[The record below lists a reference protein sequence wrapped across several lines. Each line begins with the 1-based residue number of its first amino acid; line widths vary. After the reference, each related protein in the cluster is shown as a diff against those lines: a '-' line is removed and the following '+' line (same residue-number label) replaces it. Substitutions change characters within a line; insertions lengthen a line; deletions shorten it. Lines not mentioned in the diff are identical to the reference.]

1 MNVPPPPIGKPVAI
15 YDTEAYPNYWLL
27 KIRVRN
33 GPIFSFSLRADQSFD
48 QGTCKRIEYLFSLF
62 TVISFNG
69 NYYDVPMISAALS
82 GFTCE
87 QLKWVNDSII
97 VEQKKP
103 WELGLST
110 EWRPPDHIDLM
121 EVLPG
126 AGSQKQYAGRI
137 HCKTMRDLPYEPD
150 AYLSEAQ
157 ILEVDSYCENDLSVL
172 DDLFVAVQPQ
182 LSIREHASKRYGIDL
197 RSKSDAQFGE
207 AIIKRRCEEATGS
220 RIFKPEINW
229 NIRFRYEPP
238 AFLSFQDERLRAAFG
253 AIKEAIFTL
262 GPTGAVVMPPQLDGL
277 EIPIGKAI
285 YSLGIGGLHSKD
297 GVAVHK
303 SDSEWVIRDCDV
315 ASYYPNLILNSGK
328 YPPAVGPV
336 YREVY
341 RALVNERLDAKH
353 REKELKKKGDTKD
366 PTFVE
371 GYAAYSENEGG
382 KIAVNGPYGKLGS
395 PYSILFAPEMLIQTT
410 VTGQLALLMLIE
422 WNVAAG
428 IEVLSANTDG
438 IVTRCHRSAV
448 PLADEILKRWE
459 QATGLEMESGELSAI
474 YSRDVNNY
482 ISIKTDGTTKR
493 KGEYSTAGLIEKKNP
508 DVEICADAVAEFLS
522 KGTPILYSI
531 AACRDIRKFV
541 KIQKVAGGAVK
552 LWGEGPRK
560 NALVR
565 EMEPVLI
572 AHGWTKQG
580 RKWSQGP
587 TLCTDPATAYKSCF
601 APQRPEFLGKVVR
614 FYYGKNSPGPIIYNT
629 NGNLVGNSYD
639 AQPCQILPDE
649 LPSDIDYIWYVD
661 TAEKMLRDVGY
672 YG

>member
-1 MNVPPPPIGKPVAI
+1 
-15 YDTEAYPNYWLL
+15 LL

-33 GPIFSFSLRADQSFD
+33 GPVFTFSLRAGQSFD
-48 QGTCKRIEYLFSLF
+48 QGTCKRIEYLFRLF

-69 NYYDVPMISAALS
+69 NYYDVPMISAALC

-87 QLKWVNDSII
+87 QLKWVNDEII
-97 VEQKKP
+97 VQQKKP

-110 EWRPPDHIDLM
+110 EWRPPDHIDVM

-172 DDLFVAVQPQ
+172 DDLFVASEAM
-182 LSIREHASKRYGIDL
+182 LSMREHLSARYKMDL
-197 RSKSDAQFGE
+197 RSKSDAQLAE
-207 AIIKRRCEEATGS
+207 AVIKRRCEEAIGS
-220 RIFKPEINW
+220 RIFKPEIDW

-238 AFLSFQDERLRAAFG
+238 EWLTFQGDGLKAAFG

-303 SDSEWVIRDCDV
+303 SDSEWVIRDYDV

-328 YPPAVGPV
+328 YPKALGPMFL
-336 YREVY
+336 EVY
-341 RALVNERLDAKH
+341 RALKDERLAGKQ
-353 REKELKKKGDTKD
+353 RQKELEKQGLKGTPEWLRAQVD
-366 PTFVE
+366 
-371 GYAAYSENEGG
+371 NEGG
-382 KIAVNGPYGKLGS
+382 KIMINATCGKTGNL
-395 PYSILFAPEMLIQTT
+395 YSVLFAPEMLIQTT

-422 WNVAAG
+422 WLEMQEIGV
-428 IEVLSANTDG
+428 ISANTDG
-438 IVTRCHRSAV
+438 VIIRCLRSKIPIVDSIIEYWQKV
-448 PLADEILKRWE
+448 
-459 QATGLEMESGELSAI
+459 TGLEMESGELSAI
-474 YSRDVNNY
+474 YSRDVNSY

-508 DVEICADAVAEFLS
+508 DAEICADAVAEFLS

-587 TLCTDPATAYKSCF
+587 TLCTDAATAYKSCF
-601 APQRPEFLGKVVR
+601 QPQRPEYMGKVVR
-614 FYYGKNSPGPIIYNT
+614 FYYGTHSPGPIIYKT
-629 NGNLVGNSYD
+629 NGNLVGNSYG
-639 AQPCQILPDE
+639 AQPCMTLPPE

-672 YG
+672 YD